1 MKHLNKLWHVL
12 NAINTLRD
20 IAQKT
25 KTYYFAIRPD
35 MTFYLH
41 IADAE
46 VELIRWERPMI
57 ELTVKLDAVFAW
69 QLAVDQDEAGIYVV
83 ARRRPLIGDIAYGRF
98 EVRCPRDTYNI
109 FKLEACKL
117 ILHDVTGEFHIPAQT
132 PDAHLLLSGKS

>member
-1 MKHLNKLWHVL
+1 MHHLNKLWQMLSAV
-12 NAINTLRD
+12 NTMRD

-25 KTYYFAIRPD
+25 KTYYFAVRPE

-57 ELTVKLDAVFAW
+57 EMTVKLDAVFGW
-69 QLAVDQDEAGIYVV
+69 QMAVDQDEAGVYVV
-83 ARRRPLIGDIAYGRF
+83 ARRRPIIGEIAYGRF
-98 EVRCPRDTYNI
+98 EVRCPRDIYNV

-117 ILHDVTGEFHIPAQT
+117 ILHDVTGEFHLPPQT
-132 PDAHLLLSGKS
+132 EDKRLLLSGK